1 MRMYDTH
8 WKERYLGHPEEQP
21 ENYGR
26 TSLIGHGHLLS
37 RPLLL
42 VHGLADD
49 NVAAARTL
57 RFSAELLAA
66 GKPHSVLPL
75 PGATHLPA
83 DDTVN
88 AQLLYFQRDF
98 LMNALEGGAGKK

>member
-1 MRMYDTH
+1 MCAPP
-8 WKERYLGHPEEQP
+8 W
-21 ENYGR
+21 
-26 TSLIGHGHLLS
+26 SASGHLLR

-49 NVAAARTL
+49 NVAAAHTL

-75 PGATHLPA
+75 PGATHSPA
-83 DDTVN
+83 DDAVNENLLRHQLTFLREALGGLNGPEGRTDPEGKSEETV
-88 AQLLYFQRDF
+88 A
-98 LMNALEGGAGKK
+98 EG

>member
-1 MRMYDTH
+1 M
-8 WKERYLGHPEEQP
+8 
-21 ENYGR
+21 
-26 TSLIGHGHLLS
+26 
-37 RPLLL
+37 
-42 VHGLADD
+42 A
-49 NVAAARTL
+49 VAHTL

-88 AQLLYFQRDF
+88 AQLLHFQRDF
-98 LMNALEGGAGKK
+98 LLDALAGRVDEG